1 MSGNKIWVAR
11 SDDSDIQ
18 SLCTVT
24 LANESILEFNQVI
37 NRDFTRKE
45 FFGWLYSTIKYRS
58 GVNRTYPFR
67 NKRMIDV
74 INLIRV
80 FESTAKR
87 DKRVTCTKINDVG
100 KVVNVEVEQN
110 YYPLKKHKYILSISQ
125 GNQRVVYTH
134 VEQPLLIYWLEK
146 MVKSIRSCLKF
157 TTPNPS
163 LPRL

>member
-1 MSGNKIWVAR
+1 MSGDKIWVAR

-24 LANESILEFNQVI
+24 LANETILEFNQVI
-37 NRDFTRKE
+37 NRDYTRKE
-45 FFGWLYSTIKYRS
+45 FFGWLYSTIRYRS
-58 GVNRTYPFR
+58 GVNRSYPFK

-74 INLIRV
+74 LNIIRV
-80 FESTAKR
+80 FESTSKR
-87 DKRVTCTKINDVG
+87 DKRVTCTKISDVG
-100 KVVNVEVEQN
+100 KVVNVEVEQDF
-110 YYPLKKHKYILSISQ
+110 YPLKKHKYILSISQ

-134 VEQPLLIYWLEK
+134 VEQPLLIYWFEK

-163 LPRL
+163 LPHL